1 MSRMLR
7 EIVRGVL
14 APEPDLEVVGE
25 VPEPVELEA
34 AVDRSGATLVIL
46 SGDGPAGADSWELLE
61 RRPRVR
67 VLAVTADG
75 RRISMHI
82 GELSPASL
90 VAAVRG
96 AAAWREP
103 VES

>member
-14 APEPDLEVVGE
+14 AAENDLLVVGE
-25 VPEPVELEA
+25 MPEAVELET

-46 SGDGPAGADSWELLE
+46 SGDDDAGDDHWDLLE
-61 RRPRVR
+61 RRPSVR
-67 VLAVTADG
+67 VLALTADG
-75 RRISMHI
+75 RRISMPL
-82 GELSPASL
+82 GELSPARL

-96 AAAWREP
+96 AASWTGATP
-103 VES
+103 